1 MRLKT
6 IHLLLMATLVVLG
19 YFTTV
24 QAAEDTLQH
33 PIIANN
39 DNNNNHQTPLAA
51 SEGLPKE
58 LSPEQIESLETEKY
72 TFQVRKK
79 KIPSQNKLIN
89 QYVFI

>member
-1 MRLKT
+1 
-6 IHLLLMATLVVLG
+6 MATLVVLG

-24 QAAEDTLQH
+24 QATEDTSQH

-39 DNNNNHQTPLAA
+39 DNNNNRQTPLAA

-72 TFQVRKK
+72 TFQVQKRKK
-79 KIPSQNKLIN
+79 LPPQNILLN
-89 QYVFI
+89 QYILI